1 MQFSI
6 DGWCENSKPILI
18 FSIEIKEVIHTL
30 LKIFERKS
38 HVGLQKYVI
47 CLILGILE
55 LAPSQPIWR
64 AQRHIMCSLRGW
76 EWNLKSQANFAHFS
90 LQAPAYHKYTAR
102 KRITR
107 PTMKSFLIKVV
118 YFQVLFEIIG
128 WFSIRPGTANR
139 RLESGAL
146 AGITIVAP
154 TCS

>member
-1 MQFSI
+1 MP
-6 DGWCENSKPILI
+6 NSRDFGTRSVTAYLTSPTPYNVLVTRVRVK
-18 FSIEIKEVIHTL
+18 FKEPGQL
-30 LKIFERKS
+30 CPL
-38 HVGLQKYVI
+38 
-47 CLILGILE
+47 
-55 LAPSQPIWR
+55 
-64 AQRHIMCSLRGW
+64 
-76 EWNLKSQANFAHFS
+76 
-90 LQAPAYHKYTAR
+90 YHNYTAR

-107 PTMKSFLIKVV
+107 PTMKSFLVKVV